1 MKLFDWT
8 DEQKA
13 IFKPA
18 QWGHTIIS
26 ACAGSGKSTTIV
38 ERCIQ
43 HIQRIQ
49 PWQSIALISFTNKSA
64 QDLRE
69 KLQAKGSTYAQIES
83 STFHAFLKKH
93 VLGFDERFRGK
104 KLPFTYSDKQS
115 SLVNWLNYF
124 VQHEKIPFAT
134 NARDDFLFEHALSLI
149 QIKPQL
155 KRYLQA
161 KFHAVYIDEAQDNN
175 HLQYD
180 IVDELMKLGI
190 ECVLIGDSN
199 QTIFGF
205 RGADPRKFTALSNDL
220 RFTQSGGVFHL
231 SKNHRCNARIDF
243 WANQPA
249 LPSQDDWEEFSND
262 SGQKQIHGVFC
273 MEDDFLINKS
283 ANHETLQT
291 EGFAVLVY
299 SNPQL
304 DLLPTHI
311 KVVKTPGLVE
321 QSGNPERT
329 ANLYRLALL
338 GQKFNEYHFYD
349 AVHTDEETPRS
360 LISKLRK
367 FNQNPCLDTLQ
378 ALNQTFPILR
388 TDQMQPFVDS
398 LNEDKVIG
406 FFTHNPLRDQI
417 AMTIHSAKGLEFN
430 NVFVYASDFG
440 DLNNTT
446 TKQLHYVAFT
456 RAKKRLIVLR

>member
-1 MKLFDWT
+1 VTKPFGWT
-8 DEQKA
+8 DEQKT
-13 IFKPA
+13 IIEPA

-43 HIQRIQ
+43 HTQRIQ

-69 KLQAKGSTYAQIES
+69 KLQAKGSTYSQIES

-124 VQHEKIPFAT
+124 VQNGKIPFAT

-149 QIKPQL
+149 QSKPQL

-205 RGADPRKFTALSNDL
+205 RGAGPLKFTALSNDE
-220 RFTQSGGVFHL
+220 RFTRSGGVFHL
-231 SKNHRCNARIDF
+231 SINHRCNAQIDF
-243 WANQPA
+243 WANQ
-249 LPSQDDWEEFSND
+249 
-262 SGQKQIHGVFC
+262 
-273 MEDDFLINKS
+273 
-283 ANHETLQT
+283 TT
-291 EGFAVLVY
+291 E
-299 SNPQL
+299 P
-304 DLLPTHI
+304 
-311 KVVKTPGLVE
+311 VKNSV
-321 QSGNPERT
+321 
-329 ANLYRLALL
+329 
-338 GQKFNEYHFYD
+338 
-349 AVHTDEETPRS
+349 
-360 LISKLRK
+360 
-367 FNQNPCLDTLQ
+367 
-378 ALNQTFPILR
+378 
-388 TDQMQPFVDS
+388 
-398 LNEDKVIG
+398 
-406 FFTHNPLRDQI
+406 
-417 AMTIHSAKGLEFN
+417 
-430 NVFVYASDFG
+430 
-440 DLNNTT
+440 
-446 TKQLHYVAFT
+446 
-456 RAKKRLIVLR
+456 